1 MISGFILL
9 ALASVLFARAK
20 AQAEID
26 TAWSKSMCAVLT
38 VAAFGLGSW
47 GLVRMF
53 LWFW

>member
-9 ALASVLFARAK
+9 AVASVLFNKAM
-20 AQAEID
+20 AQAAKD
-26 TAWSKSMCAVLT
+26 TAWSKTCSGVLT
-38 VAAFGLGSW
+38 VAAVGIGIW

>member
-9 ALASVLFARAK
+9 AIASVLFNKAMVQAAK
-20 AQAEID
+20 D
-26 TAWSKSMCAVLT
+26 TAWSKASGGVLT
-38 VAAFGLGSW
+38 VAAAGLGIW